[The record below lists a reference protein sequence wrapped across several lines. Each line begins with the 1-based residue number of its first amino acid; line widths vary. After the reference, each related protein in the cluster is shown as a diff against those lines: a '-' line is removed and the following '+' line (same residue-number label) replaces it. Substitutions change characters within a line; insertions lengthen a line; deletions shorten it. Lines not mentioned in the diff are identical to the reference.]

1 MTSKNISCQPHDWRW
16 HIHDNEKCQLYNP
29 RYKLRLNKIAGSLSI
44 SAQLCQSPEGASA
57 LYDQANAWYLTSS
70 SQDAVGHVLLSLQ
83 LQIIKTFRDL
93 SSPPPTSGS
102 KYTTRASKTKLYKYS
117 KTSNEIFGD
126 LPCITAIT
134 KPSNVHR
141 APHWSFSKTTVVIK
155 KKKLTVIYFTYVK
168 MSIFSVLI
176 VFSG

>member
-1 MTSKNISCQPHDWRW
+1 MIEDGIFTTMRSVNSITQDINCGLIKLLAVCRFPPSCA
-16 HIHDNEKCQLYNP
+16 NP
-29 RYKLRLNKIAGSLSI
+29 LKER
-44 SAQLCQSPEGASA
+44 QLCMTKQMHDIWRAQVKMP
-57 LYDQANAWYLTSS
+57 LDMCYYHYNCR
-70 SQDAVGHVLLSLQ
+70 SLK
-83 LQIIKTFRDL
+83 LFAIYPHHHR
-93 SSPPPTSGS
+93 S